1 MPRRMLPILTPF
13 LLISLLVAASAQATD
28 PVSYATA
35 ENLIGT
41 WTADMSTFPDD
52 DLPPDASMVI
62 EFGADHSIR
71 ALLSGGGERD
81 EDVGTWSIAQQGI
94 DVVTLSVQRAGSS
107 DTDAL
112 VVRFQ
117 GRDSIRIEEGGDSV
131 LFHRGGAIAATPPA
145 PTSAPTSL
153 PSGAVVGPEL
163 LHGQWEGTVALPD
176 PSAPAP
182 TNMTMFMEF
191 RADGSVRYIIH
202 LEDRLVNDDV
212 GSWSAR
218 HGGGNTLVVAE
229 LDRGGSEATLTFTD
243 ENSFSVEDG
252 GQRVV
257 FQRIDP
263 PRDLPPHDPAR
274 APSLPE

>member
-1 MPRRMLPILTPF
+1 MPRRKLPILMP
-13 LLISLLVAASAQATD
+13 LVLISQFVAASAQATD

-41 WTADMSTFPDD
+41 WTADMSTFPGDH
-52 DLPPDASMVI
+52 LPPDASMVM

-71 ALLSGGGERD
+71 AVLAAGAERD
-81 EDVGTWSIAQQGI
+81 EDLGTWSVANQGI
-94 DVVTLSVQRAGSS
+94 DVVTLTVQRAGSS
-107 DTDAL
+107 ETDEL

-117 GRDSIRIEEGGDSV
+117 GLDRIEIADGGYSVVFLRGGDIV
-131 LFHRGGAIAATPPA
+131 ATPPA
-145 PTSAPTSL
+145 PTPIPATL
-153 PSGAVVGPEL
+153 PSGVTVAPEL

-212 GSWSAR
+212 GSWIAQMSGGTSLFVTEIGGAGSA
-218 HGGGNTLVVAE
+218 
-229 LDRGGSEATLTFTD
+229 STLTFSD
-243 ENSFSVEDG
+243 ENTFSVDDG
-252 GQRVV
+252 GTSVV
-257 FQRIDP
+257 FRRVDP
-263 PRDLPPHDPAR
+263 PRDLPPHDPAT
-274 APSLPE
+274 APMLPE